1 MKNKV
6 KENEKMSICN
16 LKELVGLLIEYK
28 YGLRGQFKNS
38 NNPSFKD
45 EIMTKI
51 HNVNEVLVDLGM
63 PTYNE
68 QYLKV
73 QNETNN

>member
-1 MKNKV
+1 MKNIV
-6 KENEKMSICN
+6 KENEKMSICD

-28 YGLRGQFKNS
+28 YGLRGQFNNS
-38 NNPSFKD
+38 NNPRFKD
-45 EIMTKI
+45 EIISKV
-51 HNVNEVLVDLGM
+51 HSVNNVLIELGM
-63 PTYNE
+63 PTYNN

>member
-6 KENEKMSICN
+6 KENEKMSIYD

-45 EIMTKI
+45 EMISKI
-51 HNVNEVLVDLGM
+51 NSVNNVLVELGM

-73 QNETNN
+73 NNETNN

>member
-1 MKNKV
+1 MKNKND
-6 KENEKMSICN
+6 KESMYIDDI
-16 LKELVGLLIEYK
+16 KELAGLLIEYK
-28 YGLRGQFKNS
+28 YALNNRMKKS
-38 NNPSFKD
+38 NNESFKD
-45 EIMTKI
+45 EIRNKI
-51 HNVNEVLVDLGM
+51 YNINNVLCDFGM